1 MRNEFGNGM
10 LWHCAAD
17 SHQKTG
23 GGRYQPQQARRGD
36 AGAQAL
42 HFSYRLNHTTQLRIT
57 GRMEYFCIILLHSP
71 RIGRAQSLPK
81 EEVLRQ
87 QLRSEDAQQQV
98 GPCSTAMIQDG
109 REFLPDAD
117 ADCAQELRVTL
128 IVHTGCSMERRSAKK
143 PTTSANQAL
152 WDR

>member
-1 MRNEFGNGM
+1 MPTAAGSMRRCWG
-10 LWHCAAD
+10 
-17 SHQKTG
+17 TG
-23 GGRYQPQQARRGD
+23 STFQLQVE
-36 AGAQAL
+36 
-42 HFSYRLNHTTQLRIT
+42 HTTQLRIT

-152 WDR
+152 WGR

>member
-1 MRNEFGNGM
+1 MSVREKLQFTVS
-10 LWHCAAD
+10 LDHPVH
-17 SHQKTG
+17 SLELTG
-23 GGRYQPQQARRGD
+23 G
-36 AGAQAL
+36 
-42 HFSYRLNHTTQLRIT
+42 
-57 GRMEYFCIILLHSP
+57 MEYFCIIMQHST

-81 EEVLRQ
+81 EEVFRQ

>member
-23 GGRYQPQQARRGD
+23 GGRCQLQ
-36 AGAQAL
+36 QAL

-81 EEVLRQ
+81 EEVFRQ

-117 ADCAQELRVTL
+117 ADCAQELRVTPM
-128 IVHTGCSMERRSAKK
+128 VHTGYSMERRSAKK
-143 PTTSANQAL
+143 PTTSAKQAL

>member
-1 MRNEFGNGM
+1 
-10 LWHCAAD
+10 
-17 SHQKTG
+17 
-23 GGRYQPQQARRGD
+23 
-36 AGAQAL
+36 
-42 HFSYRLNHTTQLRIT
+42 
-57 GRMEYFCIILLHSP
+57 MEYFCIILLRSP

-81 EEVLRQ
+81 EEMLRQ
-87 QLRSEDAQQQV
+87 QLRSEDTQQQV
-98 GPCSTAMIQDG
+98 GSCPTAMIQDG

-152 WDR
+152 WDRWNILGIESILRPRMIQTPGVVVIKEQKTRDAD

>member
-1 MRNEFGNGM
+1 
-10 LWHCAAD
+10 
-17 SHQKTG
+17 
-23 GGRYQPQQARRGD
+23 
-36 AGAQAL
+36 
-42 HFSYRLNHTTQLRIT
+42 
-57 GRMEYFCIILLHSP
+57 MEYFCIILLHSP

-81 EEVLRQ
+81 EEVFRQ

-117 ADCAQELRVTL
+117 ADCAQELRVTPM
-128 IVHTGCSMERRSAKK
+128 VHTGYSMERRSAKK

>member
-1 MRNEFGNGM
+1 MF
-10 LWHCAAD
+10 
-17 SHQKTG
+17 
-23 GGRYQPQQARRGD
+23 
-36 AGAQAL
+36 
-42 HFSYRLNHTTQLRIT
+42 
-57 GRMEYFCIILLHSP
+57 
-71 RIGRAQSLPK
+71 
-81 EEVLRQ
+81 RQ

-117 ADCAQELRVTL
+117 ADCAQELRVTV

-152 WDR
+152 GDR

>member
-1 MRNEFGNGM
+1 M

-81 EEVLRQ
+81 EEVFRQ

-128 IVHTGCSMERRSAKK
+128 MVHTSYSMERRSAKK
-143 PTTSANQAL
+143 PTMSAKQAL